1 MTDNKAIVINS
12 DDEEEPTTI
21 ETTYDNPIIID
32 SDDNNS
38 DSQTDTRADTIQ
50 TGASKKLYTLPYNI
64 FERMIQE
71 NCKDMIPIRYHK
83 KYREIW
89 NIYCLY
95 PTYRQVCNNIR
106 TLIEATQEMYFA
118 PKSSTLLFLL
128 NLRKLRKSSMV
139 RNNSLRQLY
148 STSHTSSMVL
158 IWLQCRYPFK
168 HVLSRRVYVHSG
180 CTATKIT
187 GLIRSFRRKYDEEQC
202 QYLLCEDEV
211 ADHLWTTIDVLA
223 AGLQDIPDS
232 LREVDKYC
240 ISELSINCYDFA
252 YILSIIQ
259 PWWMAERE
267 LQSFMDEQDD
277 TASIADY
284 ANELDITTLRNSVYD
299 VGIRKATDTS
309 MD

>member
-1 MTDNKAIVINS
+1 M
-12 DDEEEPTTI
+12 TTI
-21 ETTYDNPIIID
+21 DSRVDDITEIDTETTYSDTIIID
-32 SDDNNS
+32 SS
-38 DSQTDTRADTIQ
+38 DESYRGNDTQTMQ

-106 TLIEATQEMYFA
+106 TLIEATQGMYFA

-128 NLRKLRKSSMV
+128 TLRKSSMV

-158 IWLQCRYPFK
+158 IWLQCRYPFQ

-187 GLIRSFRRKYDEEQC
+187 GLIRSFHRKYDKEQC
-202 QYLLCEDEV
+202 QYLLCEDEI
-211 ADHLWTTIDVLA
+211 ADNLWNTIDVLA

-267 LQSFMDEQDD
+267 LQSFMDEKDD
-277 TASIADY
+277 RASIADY
-284 ANELDITTLRNSVYD
+284 ANKLDITTLRNSVYD